1 MDISVIIG
9 ISCTLGITLQCIQSC
24 YTFFSL
30 NSIYDRLDL
39 LEQITWSQRTSNP
52 IQNTNTNTLENTT
65 QNTNTSCIQRTEDPI

>member
-9 ISCTLGITLQCIQSC
+9 LSCTLGFALQCMQSC

-30 NSIYDRLDL
+30 HSVYDRLDT
-39 LEQITWSQRTSNP
+39 LEQVTWSQRTSNP
-52 IQNTNTNTLENTT
+52 IQNTNTT